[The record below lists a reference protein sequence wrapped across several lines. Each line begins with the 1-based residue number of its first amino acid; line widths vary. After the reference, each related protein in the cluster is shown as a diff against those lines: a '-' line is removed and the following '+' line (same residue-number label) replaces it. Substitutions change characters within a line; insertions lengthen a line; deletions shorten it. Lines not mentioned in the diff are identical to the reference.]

1 MKKSYIIASI
11 FLVIFLSLFVFQK
24 INLTTA
30 DLGRHLENGK
40 LFLNAGN
47 LGISRDALLHTNF
60 FSYTSPD
67 FPFVNHHWGSGILFY
82 LIFLLFGFS
91 GLSLLYG
98 GCIILATILL
108 YYIFCNKSYETPLFV
123 SFPIMLFLIPL
134 IGERTEVRPEGLSYL
149 FISIIIITLLY
160 LYNTDK
166 IHKKWLYLLPL
177 VSLIFVNTHIYFIF
191 APFIIGMFLFEN
203 LVRKDFI
210 KVKNLAI
217 TLGLSTLALCL
228 NPYGLTGIIYPFT
241 MFRNYGYL
249 IVENQSIQFLIN
261 YGIKNPNFLW
271 WTLATILIFIASIF
285 VLIKDRNKFPI
296 ALCGI
301 SFAFAI
307 LSFLGIRHLTLY
319 GISLI
324 PLFLHYAYIL
334 YTKPTEE
341 KKLEIHIT
349 SSIILSAFMFIIIF
363 INFSNRLPWDSNWG
377 IGLLPEVNNSAEFF
391 KTQNIKGPIFSNYD
405 IGGYLIFHL
414 YPEEKV
420 FVDNRP
426 EAYEA
431 GFLQNEYIPMQNDTS
446 VWEKEMHK
454 WNFNV
459 IYFDRNDMTSWA
471 QKFLVTRISDPLWA
485 PLYVDSYTI
494 IFLKRNSQNNEI
506 IKKYEL
512 PKNMFSVQ

>member
-1 MKKSYIIASI
+1 
-11 FLVIFLSLFVFQK
+11 
-24 INLTTA
+24 
-30 DLGRHLENGK
+30 
-40 LFLNAGN
+40 
-47 LGISRDALLHTNF
+47 
-60 FSYTSPD
+60 
-67 FPFVNHHWGSGILFY
+67 
-82 LIFLLFGFS
+82 
-91 GLSLLYG
+91 
-98 GCIILATILL
+98 
-108 YYIFCNKSYETPLFV
+108 
-123 SFPIMLFLIPL
+123 
-134 IGERTEVRPEGLSYL
+134 
-149 FISIIIITLLY
+149 
-160 LYNTDK
+160 
-166 IHKKWLYLLPL
+166 
-177 VSLIFVNTHIYFIF
+177 
-191 APFIIGMFLFEN
+191 
-203 LVRKDFI
+203 
-210 KVKNLAI
+210 
-217 TLGLSTLALCL
+217 
-228 NPYGLTGIIYPFT
+228 
-241 MFRNYGYL
+241 
-249 IVENQSIQFLIN
+249 
-261 YGIKNPNFLW
+261 
-271 WTLATILIFIASIF
+271 
-285 VLIKDRNKFPI
+285 
-296 ALCGI
+296 
-301 SFAFAI
+301 
-307 LSFLGIRHLTLY
+307 
-319 GISLI
+319 
-324 PLFLHYAYIL
+324 
-334 YTKPTEE
+334 
-341 KKLEIHIT
+341 
-349 SSIILSAFMFIIIF
+349 MFIIIF